1 MFAGGQHQSESKESV
16 MNRFTKYVAP
26 VVLCLATGLTASAQ
40 SGRGQSA
47 IDVNNSGNGQDNHIT
62 VDPRTG
68 QNVFINRSG
77 NGSSN
82 TITVAPDPHGTV
94 FINASG
100 NGRGN
105 KIVVDEAPGEHV
117 VIRGSANGKNNDIDI
132 VKVPGPTNRQH
143 SRGRNEN
150 DPTRKV
156 ARR

>member
-1 MFAGGQHQSESKESV
+1 MV
-16 MNRFTKYVAP
+16 RFTKYVAP

-40 SGRGQSA
+40 SGGGQSA
-47 IDVNNSGNGQDNHIT
+47 IDVNNSGNGQDNRIT
-62 VDPRTG
+62 VDPRSG

-77 NGSSN
+77 NGTGNS
-82 TITVAPDPHGTV
+82 ITVAPDPHGTV

-117 VIRGSANGKNNDIDI
+117 VVRGSANGKNNDIDI
-132 VKVPGPTNRQH
+132 VKVPGPTSRQH
-143 SRGRNEN
+143 SRSRNEN
-150 DPTRKV
+150 ESTRRV